1 MQVDP
6 IQLHSQNTLMNDY
19 RQNKEEIMKFF
30 EYLPFTDLNQR
41 MKDLGGYNFERE
53 KLTQVLHTMNEKWVF
68 RIAYIRM
75 NDFSLAIFTNKF
87 VTDMDSLHLLLTT
100 NHTGSILCNYHIL
113 HLLLHGYTLL
123 SSNRITSP
131 LHL

>member
-1 MQVDP
+1 MVDIMNRRSMGFMQVDP

-53 KLTQVLHTMNEKWVF
+53 KLTQVLHTMNEKWDAPQSTFYNIERLKKENSVV
-68 RIAYIRM
+68 I
-75 NDFSLAIFTNKF
+75 
-87 VTDMDSLHLLLTT
+87 
-100 NHTGSILCNYHIL
+100 
-113 HLLLHGYTLL
+113 
-123 SSNRITSP
+123 
-131 LHL
+131 

>member
-1 MQVDP
+1 MIICIMNLILPQKNSGTRYPELSSSEPVQP
-6 IQLHSQNTLMNDY
+6 LSNMLFAYSIWLSILRLEHS
-19 RQNKEEIMKFF
+19 F
-30 EYLPFTDLNQR
+30 
-41 MKDLGGYNFERE
+41 
-53 KLTQVLHTMNEKWVF
+53 HTMNEKWVF